1 MRFLPLAAGILLAAS
16 AAPALAEDFTV
27 TVGTDS
33 RNGVCRVYFPR
44 DDGMELEIS
53 VRAKDSN
60 TNISV
65 HNIPG
70 DWTSGNEDKAIKLH
84 IAVDTGDAFDT
95 QDGAYVAGFSYRAV
109 GLFSDG
115 AQARLLLATLR
126 GSETYSV
133 TFDGHDVGSFTIQQQ
148 TSSAVKDYAYHFMKT
163 CMKDNGGS
171 TSF

>member
-1 MRFLPLAAGILLAAS
+1 MRFLPIAAGLLLAAS
-16 AAPALAEDFTV
+16 AAPAFAEDFTINV
-27 TVGTDS
+27 QTDG

-53 VRAKDSN
+53 VRAEDSN
-60 TNISV
+60 TVVSV

-70 DWTSGNEDKAIKLH
+70 EWTDGNEDKEIALH

-95 QDGAYVAGFSYRAV
+95 DPNGSYVAGFTYRAS
-109 GLFSDG
+109 GRFSDG
-115 AQARLLLATLR
+115 AQARILLATLR

-133 TFDGHDVGSFTIQQQ
+133 SFDGHDVGAFAIQQQ
-148 TSSAVKDYAYHFMKT
+148 TGSIRDYAYTFMKT

>member
-1 MRFLPLAAGILLAAS
+1 MRFLPIAAGLIVS
-16 AAPALAEDFTV
+16 AAPAFAEDFTIN
-27 TVGTDS
+27 VGTDS

-53 VRAKDSN
+53 VRATDSN
-60 TNISV
+60 TVVSV

-70 DWTSGNEDKAIKLH
+70 EWTDGNEDKDITLH

-95 QDGAYVAGFSYRAV
+95 DPAGAYVAGFTYRAS
-109 GLFSDG
+109 GRISDG

-126 GSETYSV
+126 GSENYSV
-133 TFDGHDVGSFTIQQQ
+133 SFDGHDVGVFTIQQQ